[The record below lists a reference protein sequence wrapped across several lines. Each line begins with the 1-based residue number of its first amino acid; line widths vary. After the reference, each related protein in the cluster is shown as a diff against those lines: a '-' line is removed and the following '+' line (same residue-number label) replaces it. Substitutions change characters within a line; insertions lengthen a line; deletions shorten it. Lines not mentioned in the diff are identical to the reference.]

1 MAAEE
6 ARLALEE
13 IAAGARAHDLESETL
28 DFKEESPIENQA
40 MRDIADAAL
49 CFANGAGGTVV
60 VGVANKVA
68 GPSAFIGT
76 SFTADYVKKRI
87 HDLTEPALLTDV
99 VSENVDGK
107 TLLLVRVPQSPE
119 IHADKKGRAP
129 RRIGTDCLPM
139 SPSEQARLREER
151 QGVDWSAVAT
161 RRGIEDASAA
171 ALAAARG
178 RLAVF
183 TDNRRELANLADEQ
197 LLLQLNVSTKTG
209 KLTRAGEILFC
220 AVPRQHAPRIVYQYR
235 LTPGGE
241 PTAIERLSGPL
252 VLEFERVLEFIRARR
267 HLTPVTLPDGQQI
280 HVEDFPDLAVR
291 EAAVNAVIHRD
302 YHFSSAVTVDHSPEV
317 FVVASPGPLV
327 SGVTPENIITHP
339 SKPRNHS
346 LAHAARVLGF
356 AEEIGRGVDRMYRE
370 MIRSGRDVPKIE
382 SSADYV
388 RVTLVGG
395 APNTQI
401 ARYVA
406 QLPPAER
413 DDTDTMLVLFNLI
426 SEKHVTAQRL
436 APVLQKTP
444 EEVRAILRRL
454 AGDAA
459 SMLEPTRQSARRS
472 NPSYRLRGEA
482 LQVLGSAV
490 AYQRRTTDEIDRKVI
505 AHVQE
510 YHKVTNRTVRNL
522 FDVSTQRAAA
532 ILGDLVDREILLKRS
547 AARRWNTGVAPGFR
561 ARLAKSGRLQTTSRR
576 SRDLPYE
583 SDQVTPSVG
592 IAQLHSAP

>member
-6 ARLALEE
+6 VRVALEE

-28 DFKEESPIENQA
+28 DFKEEAPVELQA
-40 MRDIADAAL
+40 IRDIVDAAL
-49 CFANGAGGTVV
+49 CFANAAGGTVV
-60 VGVANKVA
+60 VGVANKVS
-68 GPSAFIGT
+68 GPSAFTGT
-76 SFTADYVKKRI
+76 SFAADYVKKRI

-99 VSENVDGK
+99 VVENIEGK
-107 TLLLVRVPQSPE
+107 SLLLVRVPQSPE

-139 SPSEQARLREER
+139 SPFEQARLREER
-151 QGVDWSAVAT
+151 QGIDWSAAPS
-161 RRGIEDASAA
+161 RRGIEEASPT
-171 ALAAARG
+171 ALAAARL

-183 TDNRRELANLADEQ
+183 TDNRRELAALGDQQ
-197 LLLQLNVSTKTG
+197 LLAQLNVVTKGG

-220 AVPRQHAPRIVYQYR
+220 GVSTQQSPRIVYQYR

-241 PTAIERLSGPL
+241 PTAIERLEGPL
-252 VLEFERVLEFIRARR
+252 VLEFERILEFIRARR

-302 YHFSSAVTVDHSPEV
+302 YHLSGAVTIDHSPEV

-426 SEKHVTAQRL
+426 SEKHVSAQRL

-444 EEVRAILRRL
+444 EEVQAVLRRL
-454 AGDAA
+454 ANDTPG
-459 SMLEPTRQSARRS
+459 MLEPTRQSARRS
-472 NPSYRLRGEA
+472 NPSYRLRGEV

-510 YHKVTNRTVRNL
+510 YEKVTNRTIRNL

-532 ILGDLVDREILLKRS
+532 ILGDLVGREVLLK
-547 AARRWNTGVAPGFR
+547 
-561 ARLAKSGRLQTTSRR
+561 TSEAQRG
-576 SRDLPYE
+576 
-583 SDQVTPSVG
+583 PSVEYG
-592 IAQLHSAP
+592 RGAKFPEPRPGRRKPQASQPTLEGFDVDE